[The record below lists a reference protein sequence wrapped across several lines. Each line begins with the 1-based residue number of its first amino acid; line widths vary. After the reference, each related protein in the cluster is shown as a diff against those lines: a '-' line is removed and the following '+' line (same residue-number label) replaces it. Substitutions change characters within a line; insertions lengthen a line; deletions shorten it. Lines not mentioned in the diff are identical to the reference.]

1 MNRQEFIELLIE
13 QRDWSNSPYCDRIL
27 DIKNGAECTN
37 PSAIIDHLKS
47 MPFRKNEDPVTEIG
61 IYRNSAGDV
70 YKVNCSK
77 NTGRLYAI
85 ILYRNSDGTYSW
97 NYEQTPKGAIHKLHS
112 ADKLVMSLEEAR
124 EFGATFNYC
133 GICGRELNNPISV
146 KLGIGP
152 VCGNREYGEEFK
164 LIEKEARILI
174 EKETGNSA
182 VPF

>member
-1 MNRQEFIELLIE
+1 MNRQEFIELLID

-47 MPFRKNEDPVTEIG
+47 MPFRGNPDPVKEIG
-61 IYRNSAGDV
+61 IYRNSAGEI
-70 YKVNCSK
+70 YKVNLSK
-77 NTGRLYAI
+77 NTNRLYAI
-85 ILYRNSDGTYSW
+85 ILYKNGDGTYSW
-97 NYEQTPKGAIHKLHS
+97 EYDQTPKGAIHKLHS

-124 EFGATFNYC
+124 EFGAMYNYC
-133 GICGRELNNPISV
+133 GICGRILNNSISV

-164 LIEKEARILI
+164 ILEKEVKVLL
-174 EKETGNSA
+174 EKETGKDVN
-182 VPF
+182 PF